1 MATLTALK
9 FDTADGAQ
17 QMESLLLQL
26 QQQQLIQVHDAAIVS
41 WPVTAKKPK
50 TTQLNSLT
58 GAGALGG
65 AFWGLLFGMLFFVPL
80 LGMAVGAAM
89 GALTGSLSD
98 VGIDDKFINQVRSNV
113 TPGTSA
119 IFLLTSNAVTERV
132 QDAIR
137 QQGLKP
143 ELIASNLSS
152 EQEAKLA
159 EAFAETDA
167 EVEPVAEPVAE
178 VEPVAEPWPRPR
190 LSRWPRSR
198 PRPSP
203 RPGPSPRPNRYP
215 SYVRLVGAGRCPT
228 LRTYP
233 ALYATRD
240 PRWRVR

>member
-1 MATLTALK
+1 MPRS
-9 FDTADGAQ
+9 FPGR
-17 QMESLLLQL
+17 SR
-26 QQQQLIQVHDAAIVS
+26 
-41 WPVTAKKPK
+41 PKKPK
-50 TTQLNSLT
+50 TTQLNSLA

-132 QDAIR
+132 QDAIK

-159 EAFAETDA
+159 EAFAETEA
-167 EVEPVAEPVAE
+167 ELRGRARGQRS
-178 VEPVAEPWPRPR
+178 RP
-190 LSRWPRSR
+190 SPWPRSR
-198 PRPSP
+198 PSPRPRPRP

-215 SYVRLVGAGRCPT
+215 SYVRLVGAGRW
-228 LRTYP
+228 
-233 ALYATRD
+233 ATGRYVARARD
-240 PRWRVR
+240 GAATSGGE